1 MAGLPGAVHYAL
13 ASSLR
18 RTQKVLSGLAKQ
30 TTLRTP
36 PHPPALAAGGC
47 ATANVLETPG
57 WGEHRGR
64 RPSRLDPE
72 RGGREGGKCSGLGR
86 LESPAL
92 R

>member
-36 PHPPALAAGGC
+36 PPRPALAAGGC

-57 WGEHRGR
+57 WGGA
-64 RPSRLDPE
+64 SRAKAEQIGPG
-72 RGGREGGKCSGLGR
+72 GGRGEGGS
-86 LESPAL
+86 AAD
-92 R
+92 